1 MKYASSLFRHCLAAL
16 CVLLVS
22 CDFKADVDLNNID
35 MTTSLSTSLSL
46 PIGSVSMKLGDFI
59 DSSSFQQI
67 TIDEQG
73 RYIFQDTIAV
83 THAFHPINL
92 SDYMSKTS
100 SRWSLTDEIYQ
111 LEQQLK
117 ELYPFLGA
125 LGSIPLPITIPAGIA
140 FDIEFPIELNLK
152 QFNID
157 YAYQRV
163 DSVIINLAHFTSK
176 YTLENID
183 LRWDDIKQIQ
193 IILNEHFR
201 RANGDTLDLPL
212 EGKGFDKELPID
224 IEDFHMILM
233 KDPKAPSSPENIVD
247 SIMLKIRFHIETTHP
262 LTLTHDQYITY
273 DFKLDFIDYSAMFG
287 YFSAS
292 NLMKNEVT
300 NQSLASLW
308 SGWDLFNGWIMPVS
322 EPSVKFIVKHALSV
336 PLLIKLKHLYV
347 SSNDGERRYATF
359 DDNYSVLEKNISL
372 PAQIAVTDPLDKHA
386 SDTIQLDYT
395 AENGNIDTLFTIDPK
410 SISYAFEVGTDTI
423 AHIQQYR
430 ITDDTEIQLN
440 TVLHIPFTFK
450 DGVAIT
456 YCDTIQDIN
465 LSAIQ
470 LDSLL
475 QQTRLIKQVED
486 AQLQLYLMIE
496 NSIPF
501 AIQGTLAFYDANYQL
516 VPLSALNDSILT
528 ISIDCPESI
537 NNGIAQVP
545 SVNQIPV
552 ITITKDDIN
561 ALSSVRH
568 IVFNAHLGNNPSS
581 ATLTPDATL
590 RIQMGV
596 TADADVIVDLKELF

>member
-273 DFKLDFIDYSAMFG
+273 DFKLDFIDYSAMYG

-322 EPSVKFIVKHALSV
+322 EPNFLS
-336 PLLIKLKHLYV
+336 K
-347 SSNDGERRYATF
+347 A
-359 DDNYSVLEKNISL
+359 
-372 PAQIAVTDPLDKHA
+372 
-386 SDTIQLDYT
+386 
-395 AENGNIDTLFTIDPK
+395 
-410 SISYAFEVGTDTI
+410 
-423 AHIQQYR
+423 
-430 ITDDTEIQLN
+430 
-440 TVLHIPFTFK
+440 
-450 DGVAIT
+450 
-456 YCDTIQDIN
+456 
-465 LSAIQ
+465 
-470 LDSLL
+470 
-475 QQTRLIKQVED
+475 
-486 AQLQLYLMIE
+486 
-496 NSIPF
+496 
-501 AIQGTLAFYDANYQL
+501 
-516 VPLSALNDSILT
+516 
-528 ISIDCPESI
+528 
-537 NNGIAQVP
+537 
-545 SVNQIPV
+545 
-552 ITITKDDIN
+552 
-561 ALSSVRH
+561 
-568 IVFNAHLGNNPSS
+568 
-581 ATLTPDATL
+581 
-590 RIQMGV
+590 
-596 TADADVIVDLKELF
+596 